1 MKRFVLFSITII
13 ISQFLFAQNIGIG
26 LKGFIQ
32 NGGKKSSDIFPE
44 RYSYRNFND
53 ITYLSAIVR
62 VDKNF
67 NEKDL
72 IRINCKIGSRF
83 GNIFT
88 LYIPVFRVNDV
99 LKIKGI
105 LDIETSRKIDG
116 AELNKATNDVSADL
130 VWQGYELPQ
139 GYSGKN
145 VIIGVT
151 DWGFDYT
158 HPMFYDT
165 LLNNYR
171 ILAAWDQYRNQ
182 GPAPSGYLYG
192 TVFEGKQAL
201 LAAECDT
208 LNIYKHG
215 THGTHVSGIASG
227 GGATTQY
234 RGVAFDAELLMASFL
249 IDESAVLDAYA
260 WMRDVA
266 QREGKRLVINGSWG
280 LYHFGM
286 MDGTSLLDQ
295 AIINLSENDNVVFV
309 TSGGNNGTEQFHIKA
324 QFANNDTITTGIGF
338 DFDDPNEYYWGETI
352 TMAGDSTDRFSA
364 RLEFYDN
371 QFQLIKATPWVN
383 TYYNDFINDT
393 CISVDG
399 DSIIYRAN
407 SVASTPLS
415 NRPIQEWEVRLSNY
429 QLNKY
434 FVVLS
439 TTAPTG
445 IVHAW
450 NVACLS
456 TGVGNWGL
464 NFKKYKPTYILG
476 NNQYGV
482 GEPAVG
488 DGTIAVAAYSSNV
501 RGSSIGGSRASF
513 SSIGPTIDGRI
524 KPEVAA
530 PGVNVT
536 SSISSYST
544 DDYSSNNLVSFEGRD
559 YPFAAFSGT
568 SMSSPMVTGIVA
580 LMLEANPNLTPAR
593 IKEILK
599 ETARQDYYT
608 TTTIPN
614 YSWGWGKV
622 STLNAVKK
630 AVELIG
636 LGEEIEKEYGI
647 NIYPNPMRDNL
658 NIVSKDKIKSI
669 EIYDIMGRKIMI
681 KGSNTDLLD
690 VSGMEKG
697 VYVVV
702 INLENKAL
710 RYKVVKK

>member
-1 MKRFVLFSITII
+1 MKKLVLFFVTII
-13 ISQFLFAQNIGIG
+13 ISQCLLSQNIGIG
-26 LKGFIQ
+26 MKGFIQ
-32 NGGKKSSDIFPE
+32 NEGKKSSNMFSE
-44 RYSYRNFND
+44 RYSYRNLNG
-53 ITYLSAIVR
+53 ISYLSSIVK
-62 VDKNF
+62 VNKGFDEGK
-67 NEKDL
+67 L
-72 IRINCKIGSRF
+72 TQLNCRIGSRV
-83 GNIFT
+83 GNILT
-88 LYIPVFRVNDV
+88 LYIPVYRVNDV
-99 LKIKGI
+99 LKVKGI
-105 LDIETSRKIDG
+105 VDIETSRKIDG
-116 AELNKATNDVSADL
+116 AELNKAISDVSADL
-130 VWQGYELPQ
+130 VWQGFELPQ
-139 GYSGKN
+139 GYSGKD

-182 GPAPSGYLYG
+182 GPAPTGYLYG

-201 LAAECDT
+201 LAAQCDT

-215 THGTHVSGIASG
+215 YHGTHVSGIAAG
-227 GGATTQY
+227 GGATTKY

-266 QREGKRLVINGSWG
+266 QREEKRLIINGSWG

-295 AIINLSENDNVVFV
+295 AITNLSEDDNVVFV
-309 TSGGNNGTEQFHIKA
+309 TSGGNNGAEQFHIKA
-324 QFANNDTITTGIGF
+324 AFTNNDTITTGVGF
-338 DFDDPNEYYWGETI
+338 DFEDPNEYYWGETI
-352 TMAGDSTDRFSA
+352 TMAGDSTDKFSA

-371 QFQLIKATPWVN
+371 QFQLIKATSWVN

-393 CISVDG
+393 CLLVDG

-407 SVASTPLS
+407 SVASTPIS
-415 NRPIQEWEVRLSNY
+415 NRPTQEWEVRLSNY
-429 QLNKY
+429 QLDKY
-434 FVVLS
+434 YVVLS
-439 TTAPTG
+439 ITSPTG
-445 IVHAW
+445 FVHAW

-464 NFKKYKPTYILG
+464 NFKKYKPAYMIG
-476 NNQYGV
+476 NSQYSV

-488 DGTIAVAAYSSNV
+488 DGTIAVAAYSSNP
-501 RGSSIGGSRASF
+501 RGSSVGGVRASF

-524 KPEVAA
+524 KPEIAA
-530 PGVNVT
+530 PGVNVM
-536 SSISSYST
+536 SSVSSFAT
-544 DDYSSNNLVSFEGRD
+544 EDFSSNNLVTFEGRD

-568 SMSSPMVTGIVA
+568 SMSSPMVTGVVA
-580 LMLEANPNLTPAR
+580 LMLEANPNLSSAR

-608 TTTIPN
+608 TTAIPN

-622 STLNAVKK
+622 SALNAVKR

-636 LGEEIEKEYGI
+636 LGETIEKEYGV
-647 NIYPNPMRDNL
+647 NIYPNPMSDNL
-658 NIVSKDKIKSI
+658 NIISKDKIKSV
-669 EIYDIMGRKIMI
+669 ELYDIMGRKIMM
-681 KGSNTDLLD
+681 KSSNVNLLN
-690 VSGMEKG
+690 VSGLQKG
-697 VYVVV
+697 VYIIA
-702 INLENKAL
+702 INLENKVL
-710 RYKVVKK
+710 RSKVIKK